1 MIGSNLNKQNH
12 DKVFISHR
20 SIDKNIADIFADFL
34 KAIGIPS
41 NKIFCSTLPGNDVRS
56 KIDEEVKQNLQ
67 HSKINIIIL
76 SSEYFKSAYCLN
88 EEGIIWYEN
97 KQKIIIALPEI
108 DEKNLMGFIDG
119 NSKLWRLNSAS
130 DVASIYDIIKPLYA
144 LNNNVASLNRE
155 IDKLTRNYSDALV
168 KRNIEKDAPIRI
180 SNENLTDD
188 EATILY
194 YSWKN
199 KKRKINSSELINDWL
214 RDNEIYDIDVSNG
227 LDLLTATGN
236 GKLQED
242 SSFELEIHYFR
253 KLSIKNKDEVKYLIE
268 KIMPHYKP
276 SKQSFISMWGSKACT
291 DSIKLFV
298 SYMKDE
304 NMLSFGDR
312 WLAEAQVQDIKQW
325 EQKNSLYSNLSANY
339 GSVLQYFINEKY
351 VYPSSYTSF
360 GNPREYTIH
369 KSLKEFIFNEDF
381 PYIDDLSLVKENYKC
396 ELPF

>member
-1 MIGSNLNKQNH
+1 MIGSDLNKQNY
-12 DKVFISHR
+12 DMVFISHR
-20 SIDKNIADIFADFL
+20 SIDKNVADIFVDFL

-108 DEKNLMGFIDG
+108 NEKNLMGFIDG

-168 KRNIEKDAPIRI
+168 KHNIEKDDPTRT
-180 SNENLTDD
+180 SDENLTDD

-199 KKRKINSSELINDWL
+199 KKRKINSPELINDWL
-214 RDNEIYDIDVSNG
+214 RDNEIYDIDVLNG
-227 LDLLTATGN
+227 LDLLSATGN
-236 GKLQED
+236 GKIQED

-253 KLSIKNKDEVKYLIE
+253 KLSIKNKGEVKYLIE

-276 SKQSFISMWGSKACT
+276 SKQSFISMWGR
-291 DSIKLFV
+291 I
-298 SYMKDE
+298 
-304 NMLSFGDR
+304 
-312 WLAEAQVQDIKQW
+312 
-325 EQKNSLYSNLSANY
+325 
-339 GSVLQYFINEKY
+339 
-351 VYPSSYTSF
+351 
-360 GNPREYTIH
+360 
-369 KSLKEFIFNEDF
+369 
-381 PYIDDLSLVKENYKC
+381 
-396 ELPF
+396 LP

>member
-1 MIGSNLNKQNH
+1 MIGSDLNKQNY
-12 DKVFISHR
+12 DMVFISHR
-20 SIDKNIADIFADFL
+20 SIDKNVADIFVDFL
-34 KAIGIPS
+34 KAIRIPS

-108 DEKNLMGFIDG
+108 NEKNLMGFIDG

-168 KRNIEKDAPIRI
+168 KHNIEKDDPTRT
-180 SNENLTDD
+180 SDENLTDD

-199 KKRKINSSELINDWL
+199 KKRKINSPELINDWL
-214 RDNEIYDIDVSNG
+214 RDNEIS
-227 LDLLTATGN
+227 T
-236 GKLQED
+236 
-242 SSFELEIHYFR
+242 F
-253 KLSIKNKDEVKYLIE
+253 
-268 KIMPHYKP
+268 
-276 SKQSFISMWGSKACT
+276 
-291 DSIKLFV
+291 
-298 SYMKDE
+298 
-304 NMLSFGDR
+304 
-312 WLAEAQVQDIKQW
+312 
-325 EQKNSLYSNLSANY
+325 
-339 GSVLQYFINEKY
+339 
-351 VYPSSYTSF
+351 
-360 GNPREYTIH
+360 
-369 KSLKEFIFNEDF
+369 
-381 PYIDDLSLVKENYKC
+381 
-396 ELPF
+396 